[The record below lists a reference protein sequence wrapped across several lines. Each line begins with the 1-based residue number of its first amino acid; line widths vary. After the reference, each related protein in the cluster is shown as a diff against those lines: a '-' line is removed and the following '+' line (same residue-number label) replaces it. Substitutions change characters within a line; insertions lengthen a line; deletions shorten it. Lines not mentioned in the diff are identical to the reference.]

1 MQLKA
6 TNIDTEQATF
16 VRDSVYASIQPLI
29 QLTSFWEECKGVKLK
44 PLYKKETKTDLKNYM
59 PASRITFIVVKY

>member
-6 TNIDTEQATF
+6 TDIDTEQATF
-16 VRDSVYASIQPLI
+16 FRDNFYASIQPLI
-29 QLTSFWEECKGVKLK
+29 QLISFWEKYKGVKLK

-59 PASRITFIVVKY
+59 PASRITFIVIKY